1 MLNDPLLPPPPP
13 STPITE
19 RTAEKATPTRS
30 PSTRRTTKKPA
41 TAAKI
46 LVTGL
51 SATAV
56 IGMASGYTLAGNT
69 KAEQVNN
76 SVINATPAVLQTPQV
91 PAPNSVVATPGA
103 ATPQNIVASSVTPAP
118 VIVVPVPQAT
128 PATPGNTTNNW
139 QQQQSSGS
147 R

>member
-13 STPITE
+13 PSHS
-19 RTAEKATPTRS
+19 PTRK
-30 PSTRRTTKKPA
+30 PRNTKRTTKKPA

-56 IGMASGYTLAGNT
+56 LGMASGYALAGKTQAQKVTNDFSAT
-69 KAEQVNN
+69 NGASPTAEQQVQSTNP
-76 SVINATPAVLQTPQV
+76 SVDPAITPNTV
-91 PAPNSVVATPGA
+91 
-103 ATPQNIVASSVTPAP
+103 AP
-118 VIVVPVPQAT
+118 VITAAPQATNPPVIEVPVPQVA
-128 PATPGNTTNNW
+128 PATPGTSNSGW

>member
-13 STPITE
+13 PSIKTTSKPMST
-19 RTAEKATPTRS
+19 K
-30 PSTRRTTKKPA
+30 RTTKKPA

-56 IGMASGYTLAGNT
+56 LGMASGYALAG
-69 KAEQVNN
+69 KAPAQQVSNDVTAANGVSPATEQQAQV
-76 SVINATPAVLQTPQV
+76 TLPAVD
-91 PAPNSVVATPGA
+91 PAITPNSVAPTNTVAPQVTTP
-103 ATPQNIVASSVTPAP
+103 P
-118 VIVVPVPQAT
+118 VVQVPVPQAT
-128 PATPGNTTNNW
+128 PATPGTSSNGW

>member
-1 MLNDPLLPPPPP
+1 M
-13 STPITE
+13 
-19 RTAEKATPTRS
+19 KKKVK
-30 PSTRRTTKKPA
+30 TKKPA

-56 IGMASGYTLAGNT
+56 LGMASGYALAGKSQAKQVTNDLNGT
-69 KAEQVNN
+69 NAAGPIAEQQVQ
-76 SVINATPAVLQTPQV
+76 STIPAIAPSIVDPNITAAPQV
-91 PAPNSVVATPGA
+91 TNPPVV
-103 ATPQNIVASSVTPAP
+103 Q
-118 VIVVPVPQAT
+118 VPVPQAT
-128 PATPGNTTNNW
+128 PATPGTSNSGW

>member
-13 STPITE
+13 PSH
-19 RTAEKATPTRS
+19 KATSKPTNAK
-30 PSTRRTTKKPA
+30 RTTKKPA

-46 LVTGL
+46 LVTGV

-56 IGMASGYTLAGNT
+56 LGMASGYALAGKSQAQKVTNDLTATNGVSPATEQQVQATNPSVDPAITPNT
-69 KAEQVNN
+69 VAP
-76 SVINATPAVLQTPQV
+76 VINAAPQV
-91 PAPNSVVATPGA
+91 TNPPVVEVPI
-103 ATPQNIVASSVTPAP
+103 PQVA
-118 VIVVPVPQAT
+118 
-128 PATPGNTTNNW
+128 PATPGTSNSGW

>member
-1 MLNDPLLPPPPP
+1 MMNDPLLPPPPP
-13 STPITE
+13 PS
-19 RTAEKATPTRS
+19 AKATSKPTS
-30 PSTRRTTKKPA
+30 VKRTTKKPA

-56 IGMASGYTLAGNT
+56 FGMAAGYALAGKSQAQKITNDLTGANGINPATEQQVQSTNPSVDPAITPNT
-69 KAEQVNN
+69 V
-76 SVINATPAVLQTPQV
+76 
-91 PAPNSVVATPGA
+91 
-103 ATPQNIVASSVTPAP
+103 AP
-118 VIVVPVPQAT
+118 VITAAPQVTNPPVIEVPVPQVA
-128 PATPGNTTNNW
+128 PATPGTSNSGW

>member
-1 MLNDPLLPPPPP
+1 MMNDPLLPPPPP
-13 STPITE
+13 PS
-19 RTAEKATPTRS
+19 AKATS
-30 PSTRRTTKKPA
+30 KSSSVKRTTKKPA

-56 IGMASGYTLAGNT
+56 FGMAAGYALAGKSQAQKITNDLT
-69 KAEQVNN
+69 GANGINPATEQQVQSTNP
-76 SVINATPAVLQTPQV
+76 SVDSAI
-91 PAPNSVVATPGA
+91 APNTA
-103 ATPQNIVASSVTPAP
+103 AP
-118 VIVVPVPQAT
+118 VVTAAPQATNPPVVEVPVPQVA
-128 PATPGNTTNNW
+128 PATPGTSNSGW

>member
-13 STPITE
+13 
-19 RTAEKATPTRS
+19 
-30 PSTRRTTKKPA
+30 PSSKTTSKTMNTKRTTKKPA

-56 IGMASGYTLAGNT
+56 LGMASGYALAGKAPAKQVSNDVT
-69 KAEQVNN
+69 AGNGVSPTAEQQTQITLPSVDPAITSNTVTSNN
-76 SVINATPAVLQTPQV
+76 NGVPQV
-91 PAPNSVVATPGA
+91 TTPPVV
-103 ATPQNIVASSVTPAP
+103 Q
-118 VIVVPVPQAT
+118 VPVPQAT
-128 PATPGNTTNNW
+128 PATPGTSNSGW

>member
-13 STPITE
+13 TS
-19 RTAEKATPTRS
+19 
-30 PSTRRTTKKPA
+30 STRTSSPMKKKVKTKKPA

-56 IGMASGYTLAGNT
+56 LGMASGYALAGKSQAKQVTNDLT
-69 KAEQVNN
+69 GTNAAGPIAEQQVQ
-76 SVINATPAVLQTPQV
+76 STIPATAPSIVDPNITVAPQV
-91 PAPNSVVATPGA
+91 TNPPVV
-103 ATPQNIVASSVTPAP
+103 Q
-118 VIVVPVPQAT
+118 VPVPQAT
-128 PATPGNTTNNW
+128 PATPGTSNSGW